1 MRGGKVSDWRGRDRI
16 GPVSSVYLINAFLL
30 RAQTPNEDPTVPE
43 GRVLKKSDL
52 HSCWNKT
59 QWQSCV
65 KLSYMKWLSGLVE
78 RSRCGKN
85 VGKFGHE
92 SEMLWVCMCV
102 VTQGVEHL
110 PVDLVSPSRIFITPP
125 LSVAPCNHFFCDT
138 MYQSFIYLIWFHF
151 FPLLFP
157 GLLLHGSISFD

>member
-16 GPVSSVYLINAFLL
+16 SPVSSVYLINAFLL

-52 HSCWNKT
+52 HSRWNKT

-78 RSRCGKN
+78 QSRCGRN
-85 VGKFGHE
+85 VGRFGQE
-92 SEMLWVCMCV
+92 SEMLWVCTCV

-110 PVDLVSPSRIFITPP
+110 PDDLVSPSRISITP
-125 LSVAPCNHFFCDT
+125 LLLLLAITSSVTLCISP
-138 MYQSFIYLIWFHF
+138 SFIWFDLF
-151 FPLLFP
+151 IFSLLFP